1 MTNKPQTIED
11 VFNEAMDTA
20 DKTISGLFSW
30 SDAIWVISLEIII
43 LLAAIPF
50 GTYVVDWLNS
60 FFDFVFNL
68 FIQDNNGLEILRF

>member
-1 MTNKPQTIED
+1 MSNKPQTVED
-11 VFNEAMDTA
+11 VFNEAFDTA
-20 DKTISGLFSW
+20 NKTINGLFSW

-50 GTYVVDWLNS
+50 GLYVVAWLNS

-68 FIQDNNGLEILRF
+68 FI

>member
-20 DKTISGLFSW
+20 DKTISELFSW

-50 GTYVVDWLNS
+50 GTYVVDWLNI
-60 FFDFVFNL
+60 FLYCFYYCLNY
-68 FIQDNNGLEILRF
+68 IN

>member
-43 LLAAIPF
+43 LFASIPF
-50 GTYVVDWLNS
+50 GTYVLDWLNS

-68 FIQDNNGLEILRF
+68 FIQDNNELEILRF

>member
-68 FIQDNNGLEILRF
+68 FI

>member
-43 LLAAIPF
+43 FLAAIPF
-50 GTYVVDWLNS
+50 VTYVVDWLNS

>member
-50 GTYVVDWLNS
+50 ALYVVNWLNS

-68 FIQDNNGLEILRF
+68 FIQDNNGILRF